1 MGYGEYNETG
11 AYLAASDDIEC
22 IVTANNETCSTIFAT
37 VEEEYGGELQQ
48 ELKWTAAD
56 GDSIQ
61 RIKIWLQRIH
71 LLCHLGDTW
80 LLAIG
85 L

>member
-48 ELKWTAAD
+48 ELKWTPAD
-56 GDSIQ
+56 GEFNTEN
-61 RIKIWLQRIH
+61 KNLVAKIH

-80 LLAIG
+80 LLG